1 MTTVLIIIVGIILL
15 IAYPKTDRSNNTPCF
30 KSTGTAYFL
39 WLISIFGILGFHR
52 FYLGK
57 FGTGTLWLFTFGCF
71 GIGAFIDLFTLANQ
85 VEKYN
90 SKKDIALIS
99 SVKEEDTN
107 QELTK
112 LNTTQTNSEIV
123 NKDTS
128 IIDIT
133 PPSYSKSTNS
143 NLKTNYLGVPYW
155 SHQYVYSYSEINRAT
170 DEQKRFY
177 VIFKNSFL
185 KGEYL
190 DLQGNT
196 NYAFILLFNLL
207 DSYDNYTDVSELE
220 NHIKALGQN
229 YPKTK
234 SYGISFLIKKM
245 ESKGDVENVSR
256 LRNEYSNQ
264 YNYYDYEW
272 RLGSRYKTKLKLNDS
287 EVELLNKIYNPN
299 NNFCNIEFCL
309 IEVLKLYIS
318 TISELKNK
326 CIQIETTLDNQFK
339 FVADIIARKHFR
351 YRNGSSNYN
360 YCIDSTIHEF
370 YSIIFK
376 YCENTVREIYGH
388 KRKLS
393 TETYY
398 TPDEAKAEFEEKIV
412 SKVIESL
419 SSLTSKIAPINSD
432 TEIELNSQN
441 TTRWKIR
448 FEELTTNFQDNSIK
462 FFDEII
468 SLGNLNIKNP
478 SIENIFFDASKF
490 ISKNDKEVALKLYIY
505 YLYYDLKSVSFD
517 NKQLTKTIQKNLF
530 KTNEQLHQFEVVVSE
545 FIKDKDLNKALE
557 GISSIYAIKRKKIQ
571 IDTTLIKEVQEQH
584 SETVELLNEYLKD
597 EYENDDNSVKS
608 QEINDDEI
616 EIEITQKNKVSNT
629 SIYLNEIPFTPIHIS
644 ILDTF
649 IKNNY
654 AVPQSELEVFAK
666 SKGLFKNQL
675 IENINEICYEILD
688 DVLIEDEDDYSTIN
702 PQYYQRILAV

>member
-1 MTTVLIIIVGIILL
+1 MKTLIIFGIIIF
-15 IAYPKTDRSNNTPCF
+15 IAFQVEKNDKKKPST
-30 KSTGTAYFL
+30 KSTGIAYFL
-39 WLISIFGILGFHR
+39 WLISVFGLLGLHR
-52 FYLGK
+52 FYLRK
-57 FGTGTLWLFTFGCF
+57 FGTGFLWLFTGGCF
-71 GIGAFIDLFTLANQ
+71 GIGALIDLLTLSDQ
-85 VEKYN
+85 IKVHN
-90 SKKDIALIS
+90 SK
-99 SVKEEDTN
+99 VKIP
-107 QELTK
+107 
-112 LNTTQTNSEIV
+112 IV
-123 NKDTS
+123 NTNTRIDVNSNSTVQNNPPLNSKMINNDNS
-128 IIDIT
+128 IIDVT
-133 PPSYSKSTNS
+133 PTSYSTNTYS
-143 NLKTNYLGVPYW
+143 SLKVYPLGVPYW
-155 SHQYVYSYSEINRAT
+155 SHQYVYSYSEINSAT

-177 VIFKNSFL
+177 VTFKNSFL

-207 DSYDNYTDVSELE
+207 DSFDNYTNVSELE
-220 NHIKALGQN
+220 THIKALGQN

-245 ESKGDVENVSR
+245 ESKGNYADISR
-256 LRNEYSNQ
+256 LRNENYIQ
-264 YNYYDYEW
+264 YNNYEYDW
-272 RLGSRYKTKLKLNDS
+272 KLGTKYKTKLNLTVDEVQQLNQ
-287 EVELLNKIYNPN
+287 LNYPN
-299 NNFCNIEFCL
+299 NNFCNIEYCL
-309 IEVLKLYIS
+309 IEVIRLYLATIKDLKTKYIL
-318 TISELKNK
+318 EG
-326 CIQIETTLDNQFK
+326 TTLQKQFQLLAETIIKNQ
-339 FVADIIARKHFR
+339 FR
-351 YRNGSSNYN
+351 YRTGSSNFN
-360 YCIDSTIHEF
+360 
-370 YSIIFK
+370 YSIYSITHEYYSTIFK

-412 SKVIESL
+412 SKVIQSI
-419 SSLTSKIAPINSD
+419 SALTSNIAPLNND

-448 FEELTTNFQDNSIK
+448 FEELATNFQDNSIK

-490 ISKNDKEVALKLYIY
+490 ISKSDKEVALKLYIY
-505 YLYYDLKSVSFD
+505 YLYYDLKSISFD

-530 KTNEQLHQFEVVVSE
+530 KINEQLHQFEVVVSE
-545 FIKDKDLNKALE
+545 FVKDKDLDKALE

-597 EYENDDNSVKS
+597 EYENDNNSVKT

-629 SIYLNEIPFTPIHIS
+629 SIYLSEIPFTPIHIS

-675 IENINEICYEILD
+675 IENINEICYELLD
-688 DVLIEDEDDYSTIN
+688 DVLIEDEDDYNTIN

>member
-1 MTTVLIIIVGIILL
+1 MTALIIIGIIVFVIL
-15 IAYPKTDRSNNTPCF
+15 ASAGKKKTPPSSNYSKTIQKTEKELRDEMVQNILKNIKIEVTTSS
-30 KSTGTAYFL
+30 STN
-39 WLISIFGILGFHR
+39 R
-52 FYLGK
+52 QP
-57 FGTGTLWLFTFGCF
+57 
-71 GIGAFIDLFTLANQ
+71 DN
-85 VEKYN
+85 
-90 SKKDIALIS
+90 
-99 SVKEEDTN
+99 
-107 QELTK
+107 
-112 LNTTQTNSEIV
+112 
-123 NKDTS
+123 S
-128 IIDIT
+128 IIDVT
-133 PPSYSKSTNS
+133 PTSYRTDTYNS
-143 NLKTNYLGVPYW
+143 LKVYPLGVPYW
-155 SHQYVYSYSEINRAT
+155 SHQYVYSYSEINSAT

-207 DSYDNYTDVSELE
+207 DSYDNYTDISELE

-245 ESKGDVENVSR
+245 ESKGDIEDVSR

-272 RLGSRYKTKLKLNDS
+272 RLGARYKTKLNLNDN
-287 EVELLNKIYNPN
+287 EVDLLNKLYNPN
-299 NNFCNIEFCL
+299 NNFCNIEYCF

-318 TISELKNK
+318 TIAELKNK
-326 CIQIETTLDNQFK
+326 YIQEETTLADQFK
-339 FVADIIARKHFR
+339 SVADIIARKHFR

-360 YCIDSTIHEF
+360 YCIDSTTHEF

-376 YCENTVREIYGH
+376 YCENAVRANYGH
-388 KRKLS
+388 KRKLN
-393 TETYY
+393 TDTYFT
-398 TPDEAKAEFEEKIV
+398 TPEAKAELETKIIA
-412 SKVIESL
+412 KVTESL
-419 SSLTSKIAPINSD
+419 STLTNKIAPLNNE

-448 FEELTTNFQDNSIK
+448 FEELTTNYQDNSIN

-478 SIENIFFDASKF
+478 SVENIFFDASKF
-490 ISKNDKEVALKLYIY
+490 ISKSDKEVALKLYVY
-505 YLYYDLKSVSFD
+505 YLHYDLKSVTFD

-530 KTNEQLHQFEVVVSE
+530 KTNEQLHQFEVIVSE
-545 FIKDKDLNKALE
+545 FIKDKNLDKALA

-571 IDTTLIKEVQEQH
+571 IDTALIKEVQEQH

-597 EYENDDNSVKS
+597 EYENDYNSVKT

-616 EIEITQKNKVSNT
+616 EIEITQKNEVPNT
-629 SIYLNEIPFTPIHIS
+629 SIYLSEIPFTPIHIS

-688 DVLIEDEDDYSTIN
+688 DVLIEDEDDYNTIN